1 MRCPGDLRHAIQ
13 PALADLQAAVRADA
27 LEFEDAA
34 AFDVEVFPKAT
45 PPQER
50 SA

>member
-1 MRCPGDLRHAIQ
+1 MVAAGQRALA
-13 PALADLQAAVRADA
+13 PALADLQAAARADA
-27 LEFEDAA
+27 VEFVNDAG
-34 AFDVEVFPKAT
+34 FDVEVFPK